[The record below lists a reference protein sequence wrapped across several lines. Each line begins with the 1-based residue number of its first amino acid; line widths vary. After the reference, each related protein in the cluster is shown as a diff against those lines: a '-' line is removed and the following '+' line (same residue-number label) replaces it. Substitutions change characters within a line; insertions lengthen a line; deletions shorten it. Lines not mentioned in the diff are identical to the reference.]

1 MSNCRKEIF
10 KINHIILKTGEQD
23 KTALTRDAGTPQSQ
37 IVNVLP
43 TQADND
49 QELVKLWLHGKSKH
63 TQRYYK
69 SDVEHFFKFTDKLL
83 NQVILKDLQNFAD
96 HIDQQELVDGS
107 KRRILSSVKSLI
119 SFAHKLGYL
128 PFDISRPLILP
139 SPKDT
144 LAERIL
150 SSSEVKSI
158 IDAENHPR
166 NKLIL
171 KVLFI
176 SGIRVSELCSLCWK
190 DTMERYS
197 GGQLTIYGKGSKTRT
212 VLIPEPLWSQ
222 LMSFR
227 GAAPDE
233 YYIFRGRK
241 KNRAMHPTTV
251 LKIVRKSAQKAG
263 IMKPVSPHWMRHAHA
278 SIASERAPLHVV
290 QQSLG
295 HSSIQT
301 TSRYLHVKP
310 DDCSSKYL
318 EMD

>member
-1 MSNCRKEIF
+1 MSDCRKEIF
-10 KINHIILKTGEQD
+10 KINHVILKTED
-23 KTALTRDAGTPQSQ
+23 KLGSQLPKDAGTPQSTQ
-37 IVNVLP
+37 VNVIP
-43 TQADND
+43 KQADND
-49 QELVKLWLHGKSKH
+49 QELIKLWLHGKSKH
-63 TQRYYK
+63 TQRYYRF
-69 SDVEHFFKFTDKLL
+69 DVEHFFRFTHKSLR
-83 NQVILKDLQNFAD
+83 QVILKDLQNFAD
-96 HIDQQELVDGS
+96 HIDQQDLVDGS

-128 PFDISRPLILP
+128 PYDISRPLILP
-139 SPKDT
+139 TPKDT

-150 SSSEVKSI
+150 SSDEVRSI

-190 DTMERYS
+190 DLMDRSS
-197 GGQLTIYGKGSKTRT
+197 GGQMTIYGKGSKTRT

-222 LMSFR
+222 LYDFR
-227 GAAPDE
+227 SSAPDD
-233 YYIFRGRK
+233 YYVFRGRK
-241 KNRAMHPTTV
+241 KNRQMHPTTV

-263 IMKPVSPHWMRHAHA
+263 VHKAVSPHFFRHAHA
-278 SIASERAPLHVV
+278 SIASEKAPLHVV

-310 DDCSSKYL
+310 DDCSL
-318 EMD
+318 QF

>member
-10 KINHIILKTGEQD
+10 QINQVILKTD
-23 KTALTRDAGTPQSQ
+23 NKPSLDAGAPQSQ
-37 IVNVLP
+37 QVRVIP
-43 TQADND
+43 SQADND
-49 QELVKLWLHGKSKH
+49 QELIKLWLHGKSKH

-69 SDVEHFFKFTDKLL
+69 SDIKHFFQFTNKLL
-83 NQVILKDLQNFAD
+83 RQVILKDLQDFAD
-96 HIDQQELVDGS
+96 YIDRQELADGS
-107 KRRILSSVKSLI
+107 KRRILSSVKSLF
-119 SFAHKLGYL
+119 SFSNKLGYS

-139 SPKDT
+139 TPKDT

-150 SSSEVKSI
+150 SYDEVRSI

-171 KVLFI
+171 KTLFI

-190 DTMERYS
+190 DLMDRS
-197 GGQLTIYGKGSKTRT
+197 DGGQITIYGKGSKTRT
-212 VLIPEPLWSQ
+212 VLIPEPLWSH
-222 LMSFR
+222 LNSFR
-227 GAAPDE
+227 DIAPDD

-241 KNRAMHPTTV
+241 KNRQMHPTTV

-263 IMKPVSPHWMRHAHA
+263 IQKKVSPHWMRHAHA
-278 SIASERAPLHVV
+278 SIASEKAPLHVI

-318 EMD
+318 EI

>member
-1 MSNCRKEIF
+1 M
-10 KINHIILKTGEQD
+10 
-23 KTALTRDAGTPQSQ
+23 
-37 IVNVLP
+37 
-43 TQADND
+43 
-49 QELVKLWLHGKSKH
+49 
-63 TQRYYK
+63 
-69 SDVEHFFKFTDKLL
+69 
-83 NQVILKDLQNFAD
+83 ILKDLQDFAD

-128 PFDISRPLILP
+128 AYDISRPLTLP
-139 SPKDT
+139 TPKDT

-150 SSSEVKSI
+150 SNEEVRSI

-190 DTMERYS
+190 DLLDRS
-197 GGQLTIYGKGSKTRT
+197 DGGQITIYGKGSKTRT

-222 LMSFR
+222 LIGFK
-227 GAAPDE
+227 GLAPDD

-241 KNRAMHPTTV
+241 KNRQMHPTTV
-251 LKIVRKSAQKAG
+251 LKIVRKAAQKAG
-263 IMKPVSPHWMRHAHA
+263 ITKPVSPHWFRHAHA
-278 SIASERAPLHVV
+278 SISSEKAPLHVV

-310 DDCSSKYL
+310 DDCSSNYL
-318 EMD
+318 DVE

>member
-10 KINHIILKTGEQD
+10 KINQIILKTGEQGKAD
-23 KTALTRDAGTPQSQ
+23 LTQDAGAPQSQ
-37 IVNVLP
+37 VVNVIP
-43 TQADND
+43 KQADND
-49 QELVKLWLHGKSKH
+49 QELIKLWLHGKSRH
-63 TQRYYK
+63 TQRYYT
-69 SDVEHFFKFTDKLL
+69 SDIEHFFKFSNKTLK
-83 NQVILKDLQNFAD
+83 QVILKDLQNFAD
-96 HIDQQELVDGS
+96 HIDQQDLVDGS

-139 SPKDT
+139 TPKDT

-150 SSSEVKSI
+150 SSDEVRSI

-190 DTMERYS
+190 DTMERSS
-197 GGQLTIYGKGSKTRT
+197 GGQFTIYGKGSKTRT

-222 LMSFR
+222 LSDFR
-227 GAAPDE
+227 ASAPDE

-241 KNRAMHPTTV
+241 KNRPMHPTTV

-263 IMKPVSPHWMRHAHA
+263 VNKPVSPHWMRHAHA
-278 SIASERAPLHVV
+278 SIASEKAPLHVV

-310 DDCSSKYL
+310 DDCSSNYL
-318 EMD
+318 DL

>member
-1 MSNCRKEIF
+1 MSNCRKDLS
-10 KINHIILKTGEQD
+10 KINSVILKTGDKPSQD
-23 KTALTRDAGTPQSQ
+23 MCTPQLQ
-37 IVNVLP
+37 KVNVISK
-43 TQADND
+43 QADND
-49 QELVKLWLHGKSKH
+49 QELIKLWLHGKSKH
-63 TQRYYK
+63 TQRYYR
-69 SDVEHFFKFTDKLL
+69 SDVDHFFNFTNKLL
-83 NQVILKDLQNFAD
+83 RQVILKDLQNFAD
-96 HIDQQELVDGS
+96 HIDQQELADGS
-107 KRRILSSVKSLI
+107 KRRILSSIKSLF
-119 SFAHKLGYL
+119 SFSHKLGYL

-139 SPKDT
+139 TPKDT

-150 SSSEVKSI
+150 SYDEVRSI

-190 DTMERYS
+190 DLMDRS
-197 GGQLTIYGKGSKTRT
+197 DGGQITIYGKGSKTRT

-222 LMSFR
+222 LNGFR
-227 GAAPDE
+227 GIAPDD

-241 KNRAMHPTTV
+241 KNRQMHPTTV

-263 IMKPVSPHWMRHAHA
+263 IHKAVSPHWFRHAHA
-278 SIASERAPLHVV
+278 SIACEKAPLHVV

-301 TSRYLHVKP
+301 TSHYLHVKP
-310 DDCSSKYL
+310 NDCSSKYL
-318 EMD
+318 EI

>member
-10 KINHIILKTGEQD
+10 KINNIILKTGDQGKAD
-23 KTALTRDAGTPQSQ
+23 LTQDAGAPQSQ
-37 IVNVLP
+37 IVNVIP

-49 QELVKLWLHGKSKH
+49 QELVKLWLHGKSRH
-63 TQRYYK
+63 TQRYYQ
-69 SDVEHFFKFTDKLL
+69 SDVEQFFKFSNKSLR
-83 NQVILKDLQNFAD
+83 QVILKDLQNFAD

-190 DTMERYS
+190 DTMERSS

-222 LMSFR
+222 LISFR
-227 GAAPDE
+227 DAAPDE
-233 YYIFRGRK
+233 YYIFRARK
-241 KNRAMHPTTV
+241 KNKPMHPTTI

-263 IMKPVSPHWMRHAHA
+263 IMKAVSPHWMRHAHA
-278 SIASERAPLHVV
+278 SIASEKAPLHVV

>member
-1 MSNCRKEIF
+1 MSNCRKEVF
-10 KINHIILKTGEQD
+10 KINQVILKTEKQPD
-23 KTALTRDAGTPQSQ
+23 TRLTQDAGAPQLTQ
-37 IVNVLP
+37 VNIIP
-43 TQADND
+43 KQADND
-49 QELVKLWLHGKSKH
+49 QELIKLWLHGKSKH

-69 SDVEHFFKFTDKLL
+69 SDVKQFFKFTNKILR
-83 NQVILKDLQNFAD
+83 QVILKDLQNFAD
-96 HIDQQELVDGS
+96 HIDQRELVDGS
-107 KRRILSSVKSLI
+107 KRRILSSIKSLI

-150 SSSEVKSI
+150 SYDEVRSI

-176 SGIRVSELCSLCWK
+176 SGIRVSELCSLCWR
-190 DTMERYS
+190 DLLDRSS
-197 GGQLTIYGKGSKTRT
+197 GGQITIYGKGSKTRT
-212 VLIPEPLWSQ
+212 VLIPEPLWGQ
-222 LMSFR
+222 LVNFR
-227 GAAPDE
+227 AAAPDD

-241 KNRAMHPTTV
+241 KNRQMHPTTV

-263 IMKPVSPHWMRHAHA
+263 INKPVSPHWMRHAHA
-278 SIASERAPLHVV
+278 SIASEKAPLHVV

-310 DDCSSKYL
+310 DDCSSNYL
-318 EMD
+318 EI